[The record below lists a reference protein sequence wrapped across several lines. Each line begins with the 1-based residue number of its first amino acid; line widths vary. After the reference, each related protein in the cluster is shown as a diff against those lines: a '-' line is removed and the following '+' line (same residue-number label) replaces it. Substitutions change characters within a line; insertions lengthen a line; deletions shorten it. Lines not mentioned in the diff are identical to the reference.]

1 MWTAVSSI
9 STVHFSKKVGLIVRE
24 LRIERGLSQSQLADR
39 MGIERSRVAR
49 LELGQTAI
57 NVDLL
62 LSFANGLE
70 VSIYSLLPIEVV
82 IKR

>member
-1 MWTAVSSI
+1 MSSI